1 MNKRNG
7 RGVNGSAW
15 ARLGDP
21 EFGLLSK
28 LAPHSLHVLL
38 LAAHPD
44 DETIGAS
51 AILGRLPNT
60 TVVYLTDGA
69 PRDKQL
75 WSAGGNYTRQ
85 EYARI
90 RRKEAETALRL
101 VGILPGRIHYLSA
114 VDQESA
120 FQLHDLTEALLD
132 LLYKQQPDILITHS
146 YEGGHPDHDS
156 AALVAYLAIKTCENS
171 REPAPE
177 LLEMTS
183 YHARDDG
190 KCFIGEFLPESAAQT
205 SSPPELILQLS
216 PEESARKQCMM
227 DCYQSQER
235 VLQNFQVGSERLRLA
250 PAYDFA
256 KPPHPGKLWYEC
268 MGWPMTGKQWRELA
282 AQAVAASAGARAM
295 PGSIPDLIRE
305 STCL

>member
-1 MNKRNG
+1 MNQRNG

-28 LAPHSLHVLL
+28 SAPHSFRVLL

-51 AILGRLPNT
+51 AFLGRLPNT

-69 PRDKQL
+69 PRDRQL
-75 WSAGGNYTRQ
+75 WSAGGNHTRE

-101 VGILPGRIHYLSA
+101 LGILPGRIQYLGA
-114 VDQESA
+114 IDQESV

-156 AALVAYLAIKTCENS
+156 AALVASLAIQSCES
-171 REPAPE
+171 RRATAPE

-183 YHARDDG
+183 YHARGG
-190 KCFIGEFLPESAAQT
+190 KCFMGEFLPESAAQA
-205 SSPPELILQLS
+205 SSSPELILQLS

-227 DCYQSQER
+227 NCYQSQQR
-235 VLQNFQVGSERLRLA
+235 VLQNFQVRSEHLRLA
-250 PAYDFA
+250 PAYDFT

-268 MGWPMTGKQWRELA
+268 MGWPTTGKQWRALA
-282 AQAVAASAGARAM
+282 TQAVAASADARTS

-305 STCL
+305 GTCR